1 MSEVIRLLPD
11 NIANQI
17 AAGEVIQRPASV
29 VKELIENAVDA
40 GANNIELHIKDA
52 GKTSIQIIDDG
63 KGMSEMDARMSFERH
78 ATSKITSAADLFTL
92 TTKGFRGEALA
103 SIAAIAHVEMD
114 TIEQGEQIGTKIQ
127 IAGSKI
133 TSQEP
138 SSRGKGTSI
147 SVKNLFFNV
156 PARRNFLKSDNVE
169 TKHIIEEFN
178 RIALTHPEVGFI
190 FSHNGNVIH
199 KLDGAGLRKRIVDLF
214 GRNFNDKLVPIEE
227 ETDIVKV
234 KGFIGKPEFS
244 RKTRGEQYFFVN
256 NRYFKDSYFNHAVV
270 AGYDNLMPPKH
281 YPSYFIYLEV
291 PSNTLDVNVHP
302 TKTEVKFEDD
312 RSIYSIIRS
321 AVKLALGKYNIA
333 PILDFEHEAQ
343 FDLSI
348 EQQNSPIRQPEIRV
362 DSSFNPF
369 KSSSSGSSSGFS
381 GSGSSG
387 SFGSSGGS
395 NSFKSLKPNKEEW
408 EDFYKI
414 TEEAQEELKTEEE
427 EEISFE
433 EPLKS
438 SSNKIQLHRNLLL
451 IQVKSG
457 AMLVHINRANERVL
471 YDELM
476 EHFMLS
482 PIAAQQLMFPYEYN
496 LLSTQK
502 LEWENNSSTLKR
514 LGFDWDWKNNT
525 LVLSSVPSML
535 EVEYVTQCLDGII
548 EKITHEELDKGEL
561 VHELILSLSAAAT
574 NHRSKAL
581 SEEEMNYLIDRLF
594 QSEQHQYSPSGKR
607 ILNTISIEELNNY
620 LS

>member
-138 SSRGKGTSI
+138 SSRVKGTSI

-369 KSSSSGSSSGFS
+369 KSTSSQSSSGSSSGFS
-381 GSGSSG
+381 GS
-387 SFGSSGGS
+387 GSSGGS